1 MFVLAHLS
9 DPHLGPLP
17 DPRLRELISKRAV
30 GFLNWH
36 QRRAQRHHADLLA
49 TLVGDLKS
57 SAPDHVA
64 VTGDLVNISL
74 EAEFPPARAWLETLG
89 SPANVT
95 VVPGN
100 HDIYVRAGAS
110 HAGDYWGAYMRDSTA
125 QVGPETAYPFVR
137 RHGAVALIGL
147 SSALPTLPFLATG
160 RLGPGQLARLSEI
173 LRDLGRE
180 GVFRVV
186 LIHHPPVTAR
196 GKYFKRLVDAKNFR
210 KVLAEHGAELVLHG
224 HDHVPSLVWLKGPT
238 ARIPVFGVPSAS
250 CPPGYSPAPAAY
262 NIYRIGGAPGA
273 WHCEAIARGFRSER
287 EGIVELTRQ
296 IVSGTPAPAPRR

>member
-17 DPRLRELISKRAV
+17 KPRLGELISKRAV
-30 GFLNWH
+30 GFFNWRL
-36 QRRAQRHHADLLA
+36 RRAQRHHADLLA

-57 SAPDHVA
+57 FAPDHIA

-89 SPANVT
+89 SPATVT

-110 HAGDYWGAYMRDSTA
+110 HAGDYWGAYMHASATSG
-125 QVGPETAYPFVR
+125 QEVTYPFVR
-137 RHGAVALIGL
+137 RHDQIAMIGL

-160 RLGPGQLARLSEI
+160 SLGPDQLMRLSKI
-173 LRDLGRE
+173 LSDLGRE

-196 GKYFKRLVDAKNFR
+196 GKYFKRLVDAKKLR
-210 KVLAEHGAELVLHG
+210 DVLTEHGAELVLHG
-224 HDHVPSLVWLKGPT
+224 HDHVSSLVWLKG
-238 ARIPVFGVPSAS
+238 ASSRIPVFGVPSAS
-250 CPPGYSPAPAAY
+250 CPPGYHPAPAAY
-262 NIYRIGGAPGA
+262 NLYRIEGSPGA
-273 WHCEAIARGFRSER
+273 WRCEAVSRGFHSDA
-287 EGIVELTRQ
+287 EGIVELARRN
-296 IVSGTPAPAPRR
+296 VSTATAAPAARR